1 MIFLDLYRETSEDVV
16 HGFREISGDAQV
28 DSDTQSY
35 KKKNI
40 QTFQNHVAL
49 SFHLSVC

>member
-35 KKKNI
+35 KKKKFKHFKI
-40 QTFQNHVAL
+40 M
-49 SFHLSVC
+49 